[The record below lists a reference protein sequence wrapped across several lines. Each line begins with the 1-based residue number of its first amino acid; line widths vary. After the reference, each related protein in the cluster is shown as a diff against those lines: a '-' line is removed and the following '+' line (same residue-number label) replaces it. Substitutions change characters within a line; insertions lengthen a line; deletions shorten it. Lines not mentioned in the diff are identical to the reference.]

1 MGAAAY
7 RRGSRAISRQI
18 DRELAERRQICG
30 GTYRDGPNKNYSYC
44 DRCGRIDYEKYEGD
58 KCTMPPKGAWP
69 RDNPRLTP
77 DITVRGLMPTK
88 LEYEKSLALL
98 HSMPM
103 PSTTQLDDVDQTVLI
118 ELHRQGLVRT
128 RERGGLY
135 NNELVLTEY
144 GKLYLSQRMKNNP
157 AWSKVFG

>member
-7 RRGSRAISRQI
+7 RRGFSS
-18 DRELAERRQICG
+18 
-30 GTYRDGPNKNYSYC
+30 
-44 DRCGRIDYEKYEGD
+44 
-58 KCTMPPKGAWP
+58 
-69 RDNPRLTP
+69 PRLTP
-77 DITVRGLMPTK
+77 DITVDGLMPTK

-98 HSMPM
+98 RSMPI
-103 PSTTQLDDVDQTVLI
+103 PATTQLDDVEQTILI

-144 GKLYLSQRMKNNP
+144 GKLYLSQRTKDNP
-157 AWSKVFG
+157 AWAKVFG